1 MLEQLMKWIT
11 DQVTMHERAVSAGA
25 VSGYEE
31 YKYLCGKIQGM
42 KAVLVELENLKRKWE
57 HDNE

>member
-1 MLEQLMKWIT
+1 MLENLMKWIT
-11 DQVTMHERAVSAGA
+11 EQITMYERAVSAGA

-42 KAVLVELENLKRKWE
+42 RAVMTELENLKRKWE
-57 HDNE
+57 TDNE